1 MNRIDAKCHHWAL
14 RMTKVRYGARHY
26 LSLMSN
32 PTPPSTKH
40 MMKSLLMLTAAG
52 FFVSCSSAKYQSQL
66 ATNPNPPAGIVTPF
80 PDLLNDSGERINRGV
95 WVLNEGLL
103 VGVIHPTAKVYR
115 TVVPTRARQS
125 IQDFSRN
132 ITYPGRV
139 VNHMLQGRWDGA
151 GDETRRFLTNS
162 TVGVAGFF
170 DPATKWNI
178 PKSEANFGQTFGTWG
193 WTPENYVMLPFFGPS
208 DERSALGL
216 VGDKLSEPLNYY
228 PPYDMISPVT
238 TYNRLTD
245 ISEDAKRMLIVDSD
259 PYASSKIIWSYAKK
273 DGTPDLTVRG
283 AIDKPTLQTFG
294 AVKYGPKDKKFQTQR
309 SELSVKI
316 PSTGRK
322 MKSSLWL
329 QPGPAPLVYI
339 APGLTSHRLSNMSLG
354 LAELLYQNGYSVV
367 STTSVFHPEF
377 MASASSAAIPVYPA
391 VDSHDLWL
399 GISETDRMLVKKYP
413 DRFTKRAMIGTSM
426 GGFMT
431 LRIAANEKQASSEF
445 ITFDR
450 YVAVN
455 MPVDVNYGLRKLDSY
470 ANAPLKWPAAERQQR
485 INNTMHKVSYM
496 LLNKKA
502 PSQPVVFDG
511 DESKYL
517 IGLAFRVGLRDIIF
531 DSQSRE
537 NLGVLQ
543 TPISNWRRE
552 PVYDEIL
559 GYSFND
565 YFERFAI
572 PYYQKKGVTADQLE
586 RDVNLKSQG
595 NKLRSQSKIHVITN
609 ENDFLLQ
616 PNDMAWLRST
626 FPASRLTLF
635 PEGGHLGN
643 IGEPAVQKS
652 ILKSLQGIK

>member
-1 MNRIDAKCHHWAL
+1 MAA
-14 RMTKVRYGARHY
+14 A
-26 LSLMSN
+26 SL
-32 PTPPSTKH
+32 
-40 MMKSLLMLTAAG
+40 A
-52 FFVSCSSAKYQSQL
+52 VSCSSTKYQTQL
-66 ATNPNPPAGIVTPF
+66 ASNPNPPAGSVTPF
-80 PDLLNDSGERINRGV
+80 PQLLNDSGEPINRGI
-95 WVLNEGLL
+95 WVVNEGLL

-115 TVVPTRARQS
+115 TVVPLRARQS

-139 VNHMLQGRWDGA
+139 VNHMLQGRWEGA
-151 GDETRRFLTNS
+151 GDETARFLTNS
-162 TVGVAGFF
+162 TVGLAGFF
-170 DPATKWNI
+170 DPATKWNM
-178 PKSEANFGQTFGTWG
+178 PKSDANFGQTFGTWG
-193 WTPENYVMLPFFGPS
+193 WKPENYVMLPFFGPS

-216 VGDKLSEPLNYY
+216 VGDKLAEPLNYY

-238 TYNRLTD
+238 TYNRLSD
-245 ISEDAKRMLIVDSD
+245 LSEDGKRMLTVDSD
-259 PYASSKIIWSYAKK
+259 AYASSKIIWTYATK
-273 DGTPDLTVRG
+273 DGVPDLTVRG
-283 AIDKPTLQTFG
+283 PVDLPTLQTFG
-294 AVKYGPKDKKFQTQR
+294 AVKFGAKDKNFQTKR
-309 SELSVKI
+309 HEISVKI

-329 QPGPAPLVYI
+329 QPEPAPLVYI

-377 MASASSAAIPVYPA
+377 MSTASSAAVPVYPT
-391 VDSHDLWL
+391 VDSHDLWM
-399 GISETDRMLVKKYP
+399 GISETDRMLVRKYP
-413 DRFTKRAMIGTSM
+413 DRFTTRAMVGTSM

-431 LRIAANEKQASSEF
+431 LRIAANEKQSGHDL

-450 YVAVN
+450 YVAIN
-455 MPVDVNYGLRKLDSY
+455 MPVDVNFGFKQLDGY

-485 INNTMHKVSYM
+485 INNTMHKVSYA
-496 LLNKKA
+496 LLSKKA

-531 DSQSRE
+531 DSQSR
-537 NLGVLQ
+537 NHLGVLQ

-552 PVYDEIL
+552 PVYNEIL
-559 GYSFND
+559 AYSFSD

-572 PYYQKKGVTADQLE
+572 PYYEKKGVTAQQLE
-586 RDVNLKSQG
+586 KDVNLKSQES
-595 NKLRSQSKIHVITN
+595 KLRAQSKVRVITN
-609 ENDFLLQ
+609 QNDFLLR
-616 PNDMAWLRST
+616 DSDLAWLRST

-643 IGEPAVQKS
+643 IGEPVVQQS
-652 ILKSLQGIK
+652 ILKSLEGIK